1 MNGLK
6 GWISAVA
13 VLFIFS
19 FAGCGSSQYS
29 DVEAVMNA
37 QAKAMG
43 KYVGAMEAAD
53 SAPDVVDAING
64 FTSDMKGL
72 IPKMKNMKSK
82 YPEITDAGKMPNELK
97 ATSEEM
103 ANLSGKLQEAMMKV
117 MQYMQDT
124 GVQKAMEEQGRI
136 MMEMAEE

>member
-13 VLFIFS
+13 VLFIFNL
-19 FAGCGSSQYS
+19 AGCGSSQYS

-37 QAKAMG
+37 QAKAME

-53 SAPDVVDAING
+53 NAQDVVDAING
-64 FTSDMKGL
+64 FTSDMKDL

-82 YPEITDAGKMPNELK
+82 YPEITDVGEMPDELK
-97 ATSEEM
+97 DASEEM
-103 ANLSGKLQEAMMKV
+103 ANLSGKLQEAMMKI
-117 MQYMQDT
+117 MQYMQDP

>member
-13 VLFIFS
+13 VLFIFNL
-19 FAGCGSSQYS
+19 AGCGSSQYS

-37 QAKAMG
+37 QAKAME

-53 SAPDVVDAING
+53 NAQDVVDALNG
-64 FTSDMKGL
+64 FTSDMKDL

-82 YPEITDAGKMPNELK
+82 YPEITDVGEMPDELK
-97 ATSEEM
+97 DASEEM
-103 ANLSGKLQEAMMKV
+103 ANLSGKLQEAMMKI
-117 MQYMQDT
+117 MQYMQDP
-124 GVQKAMEEQGRI
+124 GVQKAMEEQGSM